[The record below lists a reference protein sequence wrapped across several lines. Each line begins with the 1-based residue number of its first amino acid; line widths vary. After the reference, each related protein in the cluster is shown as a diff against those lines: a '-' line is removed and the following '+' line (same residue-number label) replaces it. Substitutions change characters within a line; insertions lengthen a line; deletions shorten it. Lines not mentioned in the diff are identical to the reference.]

1 MKDTLMVPPTEQSML
16 ECMRESTMQY
26 MIDYLLS
33 GLESLERCPP
43 DSDFQEGYEQALRD
57 TIVDLLRCHVLQ
69 ERTAAFEDQ
78 RPLIISRRARSA
90 MAVEALISP
99 AQSQSLH

>member
-1 MKDTLMVPPTEQSML
+1 MKNTPMVPPTEQSML

-33 GLESLERCPP
+33 GLESLERYPA

-69 ERTAAFEDQ
+69 EPTPALEDQ
-78 RPLIISRRARSA
+78 RPLIIFRRARRA
-90 MAVEALISP
+90 RAVKALISP
-99 AQSQSLH
+99 AHPYSCL

>member
-1 MKDTLMVPPTEQSML
+1 
-16 ECMRESTMQY
+16 MQY

-33 GLESLERCPP
+33 GLETLERYPA

-57 TIVDLLRCHVLQ
+57 TIVDLLSCHVLQ
-69 ERTAAFEDQ
+69 ESTPAIEDQ
-78 RPLIISRRARSA
+78 RPLIISRRVRSA

-99 AQSQSLH
+99 AQSLSLH